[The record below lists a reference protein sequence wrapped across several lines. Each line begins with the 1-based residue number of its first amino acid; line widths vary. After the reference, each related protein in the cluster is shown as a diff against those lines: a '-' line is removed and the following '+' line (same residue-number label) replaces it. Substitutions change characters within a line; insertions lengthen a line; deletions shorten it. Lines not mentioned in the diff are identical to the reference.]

1 MYDYHKL
8 IFIHLYL
15 ATKRQRFLINQGYSY
30 KVINRL
36 GNLENENLYYSK
48 KDERQ
53 ELLQK
58 VLALNDT
65 AADEEDANLKAAGSS
80 QTFRMPG
87 TFSSLSGGDEGL
99 YIEMKKREKD
109 KTGSHPL
116 FKKFFYAQ
124 KK

>member
-1 MYDYHKL
+1 ML
-8 IFIHLYL
+8 T
-15 ATKRQRFLINQGYSY
+15 ASKRQRFLINQGYSY

-58 VLALNDT
+58 VLALNES
-65 AADEEDANLKAAGSS
+65 AADEEDAGSGLKSAGSS
-80 QTFRMPG
+80 QMFRSQG
-87 TFSSLSGGDEGL
+87 QFSSLSGGDEGL
-99 YIEMKKREKD
+99 YMESRKASKD
-109 KTGSHPL
+109 KVHHPL
-116 FKKFFYAQ
+116 FKKFIMTQ